1 MADSVVK
8 LRLDSGEYDSKIKRA
23 SQNVLA
29 FGENCQKAGQS
40 VAKADKETLDYV
52 RSIGQMETVA
62 KNTKGKINE
71 MTTAFTELSVQYKN
85 LTDEEKKSQ
94 FGVALSQSLDQLK
107 NRIGE
112 SKAQLTEVNAEL
124 GNTSRQSD
132 DTGGVLDALAS
143 KFGLNIN
150 QAGAFGVALGAA
162 TVATKVAKDAFFSNE
177 EQLDEWGRV
186 VESSESVY
194 RGFLDALN
202 TGDIS
207 GYLNKIDT
215 IVAAARQAYDALDEL
230 ATFNAFNQINVA
242 RARQAFLDAQN
253 DYREG
258 TGSKDQVR
266 AAGNAMKGELDQRRD
281 LEKKAYSAQIVKLAN
296 ERGVDPVALARVM
309 FGTYGDYRKI
319 KATPMTGSRTET
331 LTTPYGVPYQRT
343 VTVAANEME
352 RMGAMLRR
360 FNDTELQNL
369 QALGAQFFNTGFEKG
384 QIDRQINRIVNGR
397 GGGAGST
404 GGGGGGRTGGGRSG
418 GGGGGRGGRGG
429 THQETQ
435 EEKAAKLVAA
445 ALGNYEDAV
454 STATLRFEMG
464 MDNSEEQ
471 QKKLLAAQE
480 RLTMAYADAY
490 NITQDENYKTKFEEE
505 AGKYNNLEDV
515 VRGKRDLFNTATAE
529 LAGMS
534 VNPIEGLLDKLLGES
549 MEDYA
554 KRKGFSLDTG
564 NPGGKM
570 PKGWE
575 WGDKAAATLD
585 KWSAPMSQIAGAVED
600 LGIDVPKGIEKLL
613 TTTQAISTILT
624 GISTMVMV
632 IQFLT
637 TKNSI
642 PIFGKLANGGIVPHA
657 ASGLLTGHHFSGDMV
672 PVLLNDGE
680 LILNRSQQS
689 TLASGLRNN
698 GMAGMQ
704 LEAVI
709 DGEDIRLA
717 IRNGDL
723 RRGRG
728 EYVRSKR

>member
-23 SQNVLA
+23 AQNVLA

-40 VAKADKETLDYV
+40 VAKADKDTLDYV
-52 RSIGQMETVA
+52 RSIGQMETVS
-62 KNTKGKINE
+62 KNAKGKINE
-71 MTTAFTELSVQYKN
+71 MTTAFTDLSVQYKN
-85 LTDEEKKSQ
+85 LTDEEKSSQ
-94 FGVALSQSLDQLK
+94 FGVALSQSLDQLRT
-107 NRIGE
+107 RIND
-112 SKAQLTEVNAEL
+112 SKAQLQDVTSEL

-132 DTGGVLDALAS
+132 DTGGVLDALAG

-215 IVAAARQAYDALDEL
+215 IVSAARQAYDALDEL
-230 ATFNAFNQINVA
+230 ATFNAFNQVNIA
-242 RARQAFLDAQN
+242 RARQALMDAQN

-258 TGSKDQVR
+258 TGSKEQVR

-281 LEKKAYSAQIVKLAN
+281 LEKKAYSAEIVRLAK
-296 ERGVDPVALARVM
+296 ERDVNPVDLARVM
-309 FGTYGDYRKI
+309 LGTYGDYKKI
-319 KATPMTGSRTET
+319 KSMPITGTRTET
-331 LTTPYGVPYQRT
+331 LTTQYGMPYQRT
-343 VTVAANEME
+343 WAVAANEME
-352 RMGAMLRR
+352 RMGSMLRR
-360 FNDTELQNL
+360 FNDTELQKL
-369 QALGAQFFNTGFEKG
+369 QGLGAQFFNTGFEKG
-384 QIDRQINRIVNGR
+384 QIDRQVNRILNGR
-397 GGGAGST
+397 QGGASGGS
-404 GGGGGGRTGGGRSG
+404 
-418 GGGGGRGGRGG
+418 GGGGGRGGSGGGGRGGGGG
-429 THQETQ
+429 THQETP
-435 EEKAAKLVAA
+435 EEKAAKLVAS
-445 ALGNYEDAV
+445 ALGNYENAV

-564 NPGGKM
+564 NQGGKM

-600 LGIDVPKGIEKLL
+600 LGIDVPEGIEKII
-613 TTTQAISTILT
+613 TTMQAVQSILT
-624 GISTMVMV
+624 GISTIVMV
-632 IQFLT
+632 IQMLT
-637 TKNSI
+637 MKNSI
-642 PIFGKLANGGIVPHA
+642 PIIGRLAGGGIPHA
-657 ASGLLTGHHFSGDMV
+657 AGGLLTGNYYSGDQVPIMV
-672 PVLLNDGE
+672 NDGE
-680 LILNRSQQS
+680 LILSRAQQGNVASQ
-689 TLASGLRNN
+689 LRNN
-698 GMAGMQ
+698 GLADLQ
-704 LEAVI
+704 LEAI
-709 DGEDIRLA
+709 LDSEDIRLA
-717 IRNGDL
+717 IRTGDR

-728 EYVRSKR
+728 EYAYSKTR